1 MTQQSISLYFLIFSI
16 ACSCAQN
23 NYNKEGE
30 REGFWSSYH
39 DNGIIKYKG
48 QFFNGKELGIF
59 KYYDL
64 LGNLAIKLNYIDT
77 GLTSKVTL
85 YYTDGKIKSQGTY
98 LNKKK
103 TSLWVSYNTHGRKI
117 NQENY
122 KQGVLNGE
130 SIHYYENGMIAEIFN
145 YLNGLKH
152 GPFKILYKSGN
163 LNMTCNY
170 LNDLKHGL
178 AQYYFNDKH
187 IVLESKGDYNMGKK
201 DSIWFF
207 YDEEGALLRQ
217 EEYDVSR
224 Y

>member
-1 MTQQSISLYFLIFSI
+1 MTQKSISLYFSIFSI

-23 NYNKEGE
+23 NYNTEGE
-30 REGFWSSYH
+30 RDGLWYSYH
-39 DNGIIKYKG
+39 ENGIIKYQG
-48 QFFNGKELGIF
+48 QFFNGKELGMF

-77 GLTSKVTL
+77 GMTSQATL
-85 YYTDGKIKSQGTY
+85 YYSDGNIKSQGTY

-103 TSLWVSYNTHGRKI
+103 TSLWVSYNSDGRKI

-122 KQGVLNGE
+122 QQGILNGE
-130 SIHYYENGMIAEIFN
+130 SVHYYDNGMIAEIFN
-145 YLNGLKH
+145 YLNGLKY
-152 GPFKILYKSGN
+152 GPFKILYKSGT

-170 LNDLKHGL
+170 FNGIKHGL
-178 AQYYFNDKH
+178 AEFYYNDKDLK
-187 IVLESKGDYNMGKK
+187 LESKGNYNMGKK